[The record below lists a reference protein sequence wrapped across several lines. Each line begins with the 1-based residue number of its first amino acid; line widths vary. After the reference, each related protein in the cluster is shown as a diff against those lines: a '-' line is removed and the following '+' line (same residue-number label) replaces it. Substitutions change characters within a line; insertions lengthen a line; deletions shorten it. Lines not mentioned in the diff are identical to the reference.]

1 MDVMEENL
9 YAIQQSNKDFE
20 TNGALLKQ
28 ALQDL
33 WQSPLF
39 LY

>member
-1 MDVMEENL
+1 MNVVEEIL
-9 YAIQQSNKDFE
+9 DAIQSNKDFE
-20 TNGALLKQ
+20 TNGALLQQ

-33 WQSPLF
+33 WRSPLF